1 MSPFI
6 RTSARRLAPFL
17 AALALAAAPALA
29 APGGYLGVY
38 LVDEDKSKSGAL
50 VEDVAPDSPAASA
63 GLRKGD
69 RVTSC
74 NGAAIAHGKAFAGVL
89 VAGSPGDGLE
99 LRVSRDGWEKT
110 VRVTLAAR
118 EGARAP
124 AAAPGAPPRASSG
137 ERGFLGVFLRQGPNG
152 EPVVDGVQEGSPAA
166 SGGLSV
172 GDVIKTVDGKPV
184 KDPASFV
191 AVLGD
196 LPPGKKVALSVRR
209 GGALGNDMPLE
220 VTLGRRP
227 AEGMAPAARAK
238 PAQPEA
244 TPAPGARRPPYVG
257 IALSEEGGKLKVDD
271 VQAGSPAERFGVRP
285 ADIVL
290 QVNGADVKTTAD
302 FVGAMKDKFAGD
314 SVTLRIERDGWKSD
328 VRITLGAKQE

>member
-1 MSPFI
+1 MSP
-6 RTSARRLAPFL
+6 SVRLARAAF
-17 AALALAAAPALA
+17 AAVALAIALSAPALA
-29 APGGYLGVY
+29 AGGYLGVY
-38 LVDEDKSKSGAL
+38 LVDEDRSKNGAL
-50 VEDVAPDSPAASA
+50 VEDVAPDSPAAGA

-69 RVTSC
+69 RVIAC
-74 NGAAIAHGKAFAGVL
+74 NGAATPNGKALAGVL

-124 AAAPGAPPRASSG
+124 AAPGGHAAPRASG
-137 ERGFLGVFLRQGPNG
+137 ERGFLGVFLRQGPDG

-166 SGGLSV
+166 SGGLQV

-196 LPPGKKVALSVRR
+196 LPPGRKVALSVRR
-209 GGALGNDMPLE
+209 GGALGRDMPLE

-227 AEGMAPAARAK
+227 AEGTPPAPRARA
-238 PAQPEA
+238 AQPEA
-244 TPAPGARRPPYVG
+244 TPAPEARRAPYVG
-257 IALSEEGGKLKVDD
+257 IALSEEGGRLKVDD

-285 ADIVL
+285 ADVVL

-302 FVGAMKDKFAGD
+302 FVKAMDGKFAGD
-314 SVTLRIERDGWKSD
+314 SVTLKIERDGWRSD
-328 VRITLGAKQE
+328 VRVTLGAKQE